1 MTGSH
6 MPAEG
11 ERCGCRGESPRTV
24 PGRRCTVN
32 RPVGARRSSPEGEFR
47 GPAAPYLCRC
57 AFSLHG
63 VEFGTAGKTRV
74 TAERQR
80 AFTAEFRERA
90 ARIVAEAE
98 TGRPTP
104 ETPQDPGI
112 DETTPTNGTR
122 RPVPSPGAC
131 AERQTAFR
139 QEIRVVLKPV
149 DVGRGDHPRLRQSS
163 VTHPHDRDTPE
174 LQPFARVH
182 RADPPPR
189 PGRRARHL
197 AAVPART
204 SPASNR
210 STALPGTLSN
220 RVLTPISPARHRRR
234 AARRRRDP
242 LPGRGRD
249 LLTGDA

>member
-32 RPVGARRSSPEGEFR
+32 RPVGARRSSLEGEFR
-47 GPAAPYLCRC
+47 GSAAPYLCHC

-163 VTHPHDRDTPE
+163 VTPPMTATHRNSSPSHACIVPTRPRVRAGGHVTS
-174 LQPFARVH
+174 QPSRHGPRPPRTV
-182 RADPPPR
+182 PPPCQAPCR
-189 PGRRARHL
+189 TGR
-197 AAVPART
+197 
-204 SPASNR
+204 
-210 STALPGTLSN
+210 
-220 RVLTPISPARHRRR
+220 
-234 AARRRRDP
+234 
-242 LPGRGRD
+242 
-249 LLTGDA
+249 